1 MANPAT
7 QFKPGESGN
16 PNGRRKGSK
25 NVKATY
31 EELLN
36 ADKIE
41 MIITINGA
49 KKRVNIDT
57 NGNTLRDA
65 ICALDMARALAGK
78 DKAIDR
84 ILDRTEGKPTQK
96 QEIDL
101 KGQIQPFIVD
111 SDIKDIISGNE
122 NGEVGGEAESDTPS
136 TI

>member
-1 MANPAT
+1 MPKEET
-7 QFKPGESGN
+7 QFKPGQSGN
-16 PNGRRKGSK
+16 PSGKPK
-25 NVKATY
+25 EAKDVKATY
-31 EELLN
+31 KELLS

-49 KKRVNIDT
+49 KKHVNIDT
-57 NGNTLRDA
+57 GGNTLRDA

-101 KGQIQPFIVD
+101 KGQIQPFVVD

-122 NGEVGGEAESDTPS
+122 NSEVGVEAESDTPS

>member
-1 MANPAT
+1 MSNPAT

-49 KKRVNIDT
+49 KKHVNIDT
-57 NGNTLRDA
+57 DGNTLRDA
-65 ICALDMARALAGK
+65 ICALDMGRALAGK

-101 KGQIQPFIVD
+101 KGQIQPFVVD

-122 NGEVGGEAESDTPS
+122 NGETGGEAESDTPS